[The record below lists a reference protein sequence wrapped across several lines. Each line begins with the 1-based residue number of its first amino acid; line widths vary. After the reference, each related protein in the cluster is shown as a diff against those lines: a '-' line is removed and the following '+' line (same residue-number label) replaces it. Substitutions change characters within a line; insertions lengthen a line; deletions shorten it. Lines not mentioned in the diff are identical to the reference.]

1 MGTGSCC
8 DLSRGGFPV
17 TCDPCCR
24 VWQPVGLWAFLEG
37 CCQRPLFQFMN
48 VITIFIPIYILK
60 TVCLKNVKPHLM
72 LAISRTYVIPL
83 LLIRTYLDFCIV
95 VIIIIILYE
104 EFQKFEKIGGNVAE
118 IYSFDY

>member
-1 MGTGSCC
+1 
-8 DLSRGGFPV
+8 
-17 TCDPCCR
+17 
-24 VWQPVGLWAFLEG
+24 
-37 CCQRPLFQFMN
+37 MN